1 MSGGHGWPFDDLAG
15 FIGNDASNDNNR
27 PWEIIVPFENMLRS
41 QAVVQRLAM
50 VVSALDISRRDM
62 PNWMADQFLAFDGR
76 GGRFIWP
83 NGARFHLP
91 DIDRFFPDDGSFT
104 WFSDLKRMAVNPPR
118 QLPQWRVLP
127 RLQLLYLAIAAWRP
141 EVAAHIIR

>member
-1 MSGGHGWPFDDLAG
+1 MSGSHGWPFGDLVG
-15 FIGNDASNDNNR
+15 CIGDTPSNDNNHA
-27 PWEIIVPFENMLRS
+27 WEIVVPHSNTFRS
-41 QAVVQRLAM
+41 QAVVQRMAM
-50 VVSALDISRRDM
+50 VVSALDISRREM

-76 GGRFIWP
+76 GGQFVTQTGDIVR
-83 NGARFHLP
+83 LP

-104 WFSDLKRMAVNPPR
+104 WFSDLKKMAVNPPR

-141 EVAAHIIR
+141 EVAAHVIR